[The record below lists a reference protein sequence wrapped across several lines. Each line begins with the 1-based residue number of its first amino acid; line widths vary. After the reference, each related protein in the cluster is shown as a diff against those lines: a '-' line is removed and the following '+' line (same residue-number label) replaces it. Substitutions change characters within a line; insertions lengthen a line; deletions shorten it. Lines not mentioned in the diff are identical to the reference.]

1 MSDIGS
7 SSLSL
12 LREGSFQKSKTRTCQ
27 MSTAWWGLV
36 TPRTAAVARCA
47 SLWRVILAIRQKQRG
62 GCEECKRDRVE
73 RLPQQACSVPPIRP
87 LIGRGCSWG
96 EEVLPIGDNWCFVA
110 GPSWPDK
117 NLTFI
122 GNKIA
127 PRVWKGDTWP
137 KKRPLC
143 YNILTTAKKSCKGK
157 ATNISQVTTVNN

>member
-27 MSTAWWGLV
+27 MSSAWWGLV
-36 TPRTAAVARCA
+36 TSRTAAVAARCA

-73 RLPQQACSVPPIRP
+73 RLPQQARSVPPIRP
-87 LIGRGCSWG
+87 LIGHGCSWG

-127 PRVWKGDTWP
+127 PRVWKGDSWP

-143 YNILTTAKKSCKGK
+143 YNILQRNHGK
-157 ATNISQVTTVNN
+157 AKQPKLNFSFVFLK